1 MATGPLPEE
10 EITSML
16 LLVQG
21 VRTPLKCS
29 VVPKLEALFGMTLWE
44 HLRLEAR
51 THARHV
57 DALLEGS
64 TPARSS

>member
-1 MATGPLPEE
+1 MATGALLEA

-29 VVPKLEALFGMTLWE
+29 VVPKLEALFGMTPWA

-51 THARHV
+51 SHPRRV
-57 DALLEGS
+57 DALPEGS
-64 TPARSS
+64 TPARPT